1 MPISS
6 AVYGLIDKPYQMPS
20 AADVAEQKATTLGK
34 MAQANGLIQEQQEKA
49 QAVQEA
55 AFDQQTLTEAFRQ
68 ANGNADAAI
77 TEIER
82 TKPQLAW
89 KLRTAQQN
97 AKKLMLDNLELDQKT
112 HKAENDTMYETLQGI
127 GDDDDATYQRV
138 LPQLAKQ
145 HPDLAALLP
154 KTWSKQAKETVLQAN
169 QSTKEYL
176 DRRDKAREALL
187 KGDYTAYVGGIL
199 STIDD
204 PAQRAQMYQQFQTW
218 VPAEAMRAFGDPTAP
233 DAQQRAA
240 NLTMKPNERADNAV
254 AQENADTAKTNA
266 AKKPAQTL
274 HSAIVNG
281 KLVYTVMGDDGK
293 LHQVEGATPVPP
305 ASAAGT
311 NTANETTVRQ
321 ANIWKANQLAALARA
336 MRPGGSVD
344 FRTDPVIK
352 TKADEAAERKRI
364 EDSYNEMIGKPPAE
378 EPEKL
383 VLTPPPADPDA
394 IGTVPAAPG
403 WLPGGGLVPP
413 KPLTGAIPG
422 SPPPFNVPAMPPPG
436 APKVGD
442 KVGGDF
448 VVKPTAPAAPPP
460 AAPAVP
466 DDIKQSMKTLK
477 AGEGIV
483 GDNGEIFQKQPD
495 GTVKQVPAPPVAPKV
510 AAMLKDKEPAIYTMA
525 DGRVFHK
532 YANGVIVQLKSKD

>member
-1 MPISS
+1 MPIST
-6 AVYGLIDKPYQMPS
+6 APYGLIDKPYEMPDPDKV
-20 AADVAEQKATTLGK
+20 AAERATTLGK
-34 MAQANGLIQEQQEKA
+34 VAEANTLIQEQQEKA
-49 QAVQEA
+49 RKAQEA

-82 TKPQLAW
+82 TKPELAW

-97 AKKLMLDNLELDQKT
+97 AKKLTLDNLELDQKT

-127 GDDDDATYQRV
+127 ADDDDATYQRV

-187 KGDYTAYVGGIL
+187 NGDYTAYVGGIL

-254 AQENADTAKTNA
+254 NQENADTAKTNA

-293 LHQVEGATPVPP
+293 LHQVEGATPVP
-305 ASAAGT
+305 AAAAAGGAS
-311 NTANETTVRQ
+311 TAADAATLRQ
-321 ANIWKANQLAALARA
+321 ANAWKATKIDEMNAEKKDRTTASGTIPATITTPEQEAQRLWEIENAYRTRLGQ
-336 MRPGGSVD
+336 PPLPPE
-344 FRTDPVIK
+344 TDPSRQAQ
-352 TKADEAAERKRI
+352 ADSRDIPLGAPRPT
-364 EDSYNEMIGKPPAE
+364 GLPGFQ
-378 EPEKL
+378 
-383 VLTPPPADPDA
+383 PPAD
-394 IGTVPAAPG
+394 VP
-403 WLPGGGLVPP
+403 V
-413 KPLTGAIPG
+413 
-422 SPPPFNVPAMPPPG
+422 G